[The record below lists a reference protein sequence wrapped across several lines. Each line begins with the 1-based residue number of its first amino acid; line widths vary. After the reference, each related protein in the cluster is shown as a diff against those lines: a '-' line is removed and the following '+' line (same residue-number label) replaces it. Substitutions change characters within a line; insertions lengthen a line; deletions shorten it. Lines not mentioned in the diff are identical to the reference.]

1 MKTEN
6 SSLAV
11 MEWYLTAGVDEI
23 VGETPVNRL
32 TAKFDILNI
41 PLYQKVPRAIAASLS
56 VPAPA
61 PVPVSAATAELAAKA
76 ATLDELRAA
85 MENFDGCA
93 LKQTAANL
101 VFADGNPAAD
111 LMIVG
116 EAPGAE
122 EDKKGL
128 PFVGAS
134 GHLLDLM
141 LKSIGRDRTNVY
153 ISNVVSWRPPN
164 NRKPSED
171 EIALLT
177 PFIKRHIALVH
188 PKVLLLLGGSAV
200 SALIGIKDG
209 ITRTRGRWLTY
220 RDGDVSIPAFAS
232 FHPAFLLRSPAQK
245 KAAWRDFLTVKEK
258 TDITRT

>member
-1 MKTEN
+1 M
-6 SSLAV
+6 
-11 MEWYLTAGVDEI
+11 
-23 VGETPVNRL
+23 
-32 TAKFDILNI
+32 
-41 PLYQKVPRAIAASLS
+41 
-56 VPAPA
+56 
-61 PVPVSAATAELAAKA
+61 
-76 ATLDELRAA
+76 DELRAA

-93 LKQTAANL
+93 LKQTAAHL
-101 VFADGNPAAD
+101 VFADGNPEAD

-141 LKSIGRDRTNVY
+141 LKSVGRDRTNVY

-177 PFIKRHIALVH
+177 PFIKRHIALVR

-245 KAAWRDFLTVKEK
+245 KAAWRDFLTVKAK
-258 TDITRT
+258 TDITKT

>member
-1 MKTEN
+1 MKTES

-23 VGETPVNRL
+23 VGETPVDRL
-32 TAKFDILNI
+32 NKPDIAET
-41 PLYQKVPRAIAASLS
+41 PLPAPQIAASAPVFAPASL
-56 VPAPA
+56 PAPA
-61 PVPVSAATAELAAKA
+61 SVSAATAELAAKA

-85 MENFDGCA
+85 MESFDGCA

-101 VFADGNPAAD
+101 VFADGNPVAD

-141 LKSIGRDRTNVY
+141 LKSVGRDRTNVY

-188 PKVLLLLGGSAV
+188 PKILLLLGGSAV

-245 KAAWRDFLTVKEK
+245 KAAWRDFLTVKQALNQN
-258 TDITRT
+258 

>member
-1 MKTEN
+1 
-6 SSLAV
+6 

-23 VGETPVNRL
+23 VGEEPVNRL
-32 TAKFDILNI
+32 NAPEPKPVFAA
-41 PLYQKVPRAIAASLS
+41 VPSVISAPVVAPP
-56 VPAPA
+56 VPAEVPPA
-61 PVPVSAATAELAAKA
+61 PQSAATTELAAKA
-76 ATLDELRAA
+76 STLDELRAA
-85 MENFDGCA
+85 MQSFDGCA
-93 LKQTAANL
+93 LKQSAASL
-101 VFADGNPAAD
+101 VFADGNPDSD

-141 LKSIGRDRTNVY
+141 LKSVGRDRTNVY
-153 ISNVVSWRPPN
+153 ISNVVPWRPPN

-171 EIALLT
+171 EIALLA
-177 PFIKRHIALVH
+177 PFIKRHIALVR

-200 SALIGIKDG
+200 AALLGIRDG
-209 ITRTRGRWLTY
+209 ITRTRGRWLVY
-220 RDGDVSIPAFAS
+220 RDGNVSIPAFAS

-245 KAAWRDFLTVKEK
+245 KAAWRDFLTVKAK
-258 TDITRT
+258 ADSAV

>member
-6 SSLAV
+6 SSLAA

-23 VGETPVNRL
+23 IGEVPVDRL
-32 TAKFDILNI
+32 HIPEAK
-41 PLYQKVPRAIAASLS
+41 PVMAAAPVAAIALAE
-56 VPAPA
+56 VPPAPQA
-61 PVPVSAATAELAAKA
+61 AATTELAAKA

-93 LKQTAANL
+93 LKQTATHL
-101 VFADGNPAAD
+101 VFADGNPEAD

-141 LKSIGRDRTNVY
+141 LKSVGRDRTNVY

-245 KAAWRDFLTVKEK
+245 KAAWRDFLTVKAK
-258 TDITRT
+258 TDITKT